1 MKEKCIGLNFKIIK
15 YKAVVIGFMNLQNQD
30 DLTLSLSHD
39 DMILSRYPWSTSG
52 SVLDR
57 HPDQY
62 SVDTQS
68 PLQ

>member
-39 DMILSRYPWSTSG
+39 DMILSRYP
-52 SVLDR
+52 
-57 HPDQY
+57 
-62 SVDTQS
+62 
-68 PLQ
+68 